1 MNQMLRPQAMR
12 QLTDALDHAV
22 TTNPALA
29 TARQILLQPLK
40 MLEAFGQEVSE
51 ALANHP
57 AALERLRLLLQL
69 SAGTALETKRA
80 FESSS
85 GPTGQAH
92 HGRPCE
98 GSVIRMGSLVIAGL
112 AAGRVGRRMNDVLA
126 EQMVD
131 VIHGVALAASPA
143 ESLARSLQSGLS
155 VEQVATALEALAG
168 GDRALTRISAMAPV
182 FLDACERAR
191 WDCLGH
197 VFETVKK
204 QVLLDWEGSDSAAVV
219 EVQRAKRSAQ
229 SALVIHLAK
238 GDDTNGLLTALEKK
252 EALCVLASA
261 RGSLAVAA
269 SHVDRKTLVVT
280 VPLVPQARSGCVGF
294 ATEERRASAIATR
307 RQVVKYW
314 DGQAKTHCLREA
326 HVPTEVLAPLDDDA
340 VYAPTPTSNAS
351 WGVRIID
358 AHVVREARVFSLT
371 VSLTRAEEAARVVAR
386 IDGLIQPLTLE
397 IDGSEASV
405 ALPES
410 LAKGEV
416 KGTVTA
422 YAKHRDDPD
431 DERLVYSAAPVAS
444 RGAVSTKGEVGS
456 GDDSHPDGSN
466 HRLRYVAVVRPV
478 FVLGD
483 RIERV
488 SADSIPHLQKT
499 LCRVAVVEELPFI
512 SDEDLI
518 VQGTLGDLHSPSAA
532 ALMERLAALAAR
544 VSGLEDATLMALVP
558 EQVAGEKKA
567 FFAAPSDGVT
577 ALVLATPGGPESG
590 IVPVITPLPI
600 KSDRLR
606 LVGRIFRDDIAVTEP
621 VQVTARAAG
630 PGAPFLTPFV
640 AVALDDIGE
649 ARVAVRI
656 RVMNATRSGPFAVL
670 LPVSDDVVSV
680 ELRYQPETLAVELRA
695 QPESVFANLASIDG
709 PVLTKPLNTTAMIAP
724 MPAFGRPM
732 RGPLPVLSRPTGTP
746 TVAIAELTPA
756 HVRWN
761 ASHSRGIR
769 PQIEV
774 EVGRTRG
781 DGGVVWTRLARLA
794 AGASTD
800 EADLGLER
808 PLPGPGIEQLRVV
821 ASDGWNSALG
831 SHALAVRP
839 GPLRIRALGD
849 DRYWLDLAQPHSGS
863 IIWEVWNAD
872 VFASRSSGV
881 PVVRLS
887 TAGAASSG
895 GAAPLRTETLD
906 VSRIF
911 ALDGGE
917 SAVVVVARWGRDED
931 ALSVPVRT

>member
-1 MNQMLRPQAMR
+1 MR
-12 QLTDALDHAV
+12 QLTEALDHAV
-22 TTNPALA
+22 STNAALA

-51 ALANHP
+51 ALANQP

-112 AAGRVGRRMNDVLA
+112 AAGRVGRRMNDALA

-131 VIHGVALAASPA
+131 VVHGVALAASPA

-155 VEQVATALEALAG
+155 VEQVGTALEALAG
-168 GDRALTRISAMAPV
+168 GDQALTRISAMAPV

-191 WDCLGH
+191 WDCLRN

-204 QVLLDWEGSDSAAVV
+204 QVLLDWEGSDSAPVV
-219 EVQRAKRSAQ
+219 EVQRAKKSAQ

-238 GDDTNGLLTALEKK
+238 GDDTNGLLAALEKK

-280 VPLVPQARSGCVGF
+280 VPLPPQARSGWVGI
-294 ATEERRASAIATR
+294 ATEERRASAIAAR

-326 HVPTEVLAPLDDDA
+326 QVPTEVLAPRDDDA
-340 VYAPTPTSNAS
+340 VYAPTPTAGAS

-358 AHVVREARVFSLT
+358 AHVVREAKLFSLT
-371 VSLTRAEEAARVVAR
+371 VSLTRAEEASRVVAK
-386 IDGLIQPLTLE
+386 IDGLTQPLTLE
-397 IDGSEASV
+397 IEGSEASV
-405 ALPES
+405 ALPAS

-422 YAKHRDDPD
+422 YAKHREDPD
-431 DERLVYSAAPVAS
+431 DERAVYSAAPIAT
-444 RGAVSTKGEVGS
+444 RGPVSTKGDGGS
-456 GDDSHPDGSN
+456 GDDVDGSDSGGAN
-466 HRLRYVAVVRPV
+466 HRPRYVAVVRPV

-488 SADSIPHLQKT
+488 SANGVPHLQKA
-499 LCRVAVVEELPFI
+499 LSSVAVVEELPFI
-512 SDEDLI
+512 SDEDLV
-518 VQGTLGDLHSPSAA
+518 VQGSLGDLRSPSAA
-532 ALMERLAALAAR
+532 ALLERLAALAAR
-544 VSGLEDATLMALVP
+544 ASGLEDATLMALVP
-558 EQVAGEKKA
+558 AQVGGDDKA

-577 ALVLATPGGPESG
+577 ALVLATPGGSERG
-590 IVPVITPLPI
+590 IVPVTTPVPI

-670 LPVSDDVVSV
+670 LPVFNDIVSV

-695 QPESVFANLASIDG
+695 EPEAVFADLASIDG

-732 RGPLPVLSRPTGTP
+732 RGPLPVLSKPTGTP
-746 TVAIAELTPA
+746 TVAIADLTPA

-781 DGGVVWTRLARLA
+781 DGGVVWTRLERLG
-794 AGASTD
+794 AGASAD

-821 ASDGWNSALG
+821 ASDGWNSAVG

-839 GPLRIRALGD
+839 GPLRIRALGQGQ
-849 DRYWLDLAQPHSGS
+849 YWLDLAQPHPGS
-863 IIWEVWNAD
+863 ISWEVWNAD
-872 VFASRSSGV
+872 VFASRGSGV
-881 PVVRLS
+881 AVVRVS

-895 GAAPLRTETLD
+895 GPAPLRTETLD
-906 VSRIF
+906 VSQIF
-911 ALDGGE
+911 ALKDGE
-917 SAVVVVARWGRDED
+917 TAVVLVARWDGHED
-931 ALSVPVRT
+931 ALGIPVRT